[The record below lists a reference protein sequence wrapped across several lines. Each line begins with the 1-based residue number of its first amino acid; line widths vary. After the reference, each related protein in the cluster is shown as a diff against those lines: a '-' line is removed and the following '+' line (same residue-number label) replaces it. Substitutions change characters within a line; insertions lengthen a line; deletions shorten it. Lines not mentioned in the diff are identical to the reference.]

1 MSFIKNAKDA
11 VSPGGKHGLSSKET
25 RDPIGYAVAGLNVL
39 AQSALIDKL
48 KLRKATE
55 QIVFSTT
62 SRGFKAMAA
71 TSRTFAKKGSKS
83 TDQVDCK
90 RPNSRE
96 KADEYEQLN
105 SCLACV

>member
-48 KLRKATE
+48 GLRK
-55 QIVFSTT
+55 
-62 SRGFKAMAA
+62 
-71 TSRTFAKKGSKS
+71 
-83 TDQVDCK
+83 
-90 RPNSRE
+90 
-96 KADEYEQLN
+96 
-105 SCLACV
+105 